1 MIRLLD
7 DMVERAGGIIN
18 FILCAIIAGILTVAV
33 MVFLAS
39 VYMIWLRW

>member
-7 DMVERAGGIIN
+7 DMVERVGGIIN
-18 FILCAIIAGILTVAV
+18 FILCVIIASILTVAV

-39 VYMIWLRW
+39 GYMIWLRW